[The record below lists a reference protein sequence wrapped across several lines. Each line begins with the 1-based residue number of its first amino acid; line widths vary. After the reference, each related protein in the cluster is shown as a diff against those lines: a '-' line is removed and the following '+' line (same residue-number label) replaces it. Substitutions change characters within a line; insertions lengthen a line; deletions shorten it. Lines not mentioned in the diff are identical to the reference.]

1 MMGDFN
7 LDLLKF
13 ESHQD
18 TDNFLN
24 TLNLFCFQ
32 PFILKPTRITDHSST
47 LIDNIFFNSL
57 DHSTLS
63 GNIVYDLTDHLPNFL
78 IITKISGN
86 KKNTNIF
93 KRDFSHFDEQL
104 LNVEVQSFDWEGM
117 ISSNLILI
125 KCLIYSIPSFLE

>member
-1 MMGDFN
+1 MGDFN

-24 TLNLFCFQ
+24 SLNLFCFQ

-57 DHSTLS
+57 DHTTLS

-86 KKNTNIF
+86 KKIPTFSKEIF
-93 KRDFSHFDEQL
+93 PIL
-104 LNVEVQSFDWEGM
+104 M
-117 ISSNLILI
+117 SN
-125 KCLIYSIPSFLE
+125 F

>member
-1 MMGDFN
+1 MNPNLILCDIVCGVIYRHPNGDIQNFMEYLNKITDKIHREHKYCIMMGDFN

-47 LIDNIFFNSL
+47 CTLIDNIFFN
-57 DHSTLS
+57 
-63 GNIVYDLTDHLPNFL
+63 
-78 IITKISGN
+78 
-86 KKNTNIF
+86 
-93 KRDFSHFDEQL
+93 
-104 LNVEVQSFDWEGM
+104 
-117 ISSNLILI
+117 
-125 KCLIYSIPSFLE
+125 